1 MRKKKRGKQI
11 KRGKINTVAVEKKKL
26 TVMENARTVANLG
39 SKLMQNEL
47 ERTILNK
54 KQSYFLFL

>member
-1 MRKKKRGKQI
+1 MSEEKKRGKQI
-11 KRGKINTVAVEKKKL
+11 KRGKINTVAVQKKKL
-26 TVMENARTVANLG
+26 TVMESARTVANLG

-54 KQSYFLFL
+54 KQSYF